1 MFIELLS
8 SEEGTSGHT
17 EKGKKGERRIH
28 SFREFPKCVC
38 LYVFFLAFFL
48 VSSFFPKARVLQNI
62 FIFPAFAE
70 IASSSLLLR
79 VHFDLGFRPHT
90 SVI

>member
-1 MFIELLS
+1 MFIELLN

-17 EKGKKGERRIH
+17 EKGKKGERKIH
-28 SFREFPKCVC
+28 SFREFPKFVC

-48 VSSFFPKARVLQNI
+48 VSSFFQRLGFYRNI

-70 IASSSLLLR
+70 IASSSLHLR